1 MRFYKQLRKRG
12 LALFMALV
20 MCLSLV
26 QVTAFADDELNAND
40 AAGSDVV
47 LSEDTAQPTEDGHE
61 HVWDEGVTTP
71 PADCVTDGET
81 IYTCTAEG
89 CGATKTEPVPAGHKS
104 VVDVRVE
111 PTETEPG
118 LTEGSHCEICGAIL
132 TAQETIPATGA
143 AMPAE
148 VLAFLDAVAALP
160 GASEVT
166 AYNAEAVGEQVNAV
180 LDLYEGLI
188 DLGLDEA
195 VGVAEALETVYAVF
209 EAVLVAE
216 EIDESD
222 TLDSTPTSNVTKS
235 GFSAFYP
242 TTSKYNQVSGN
253 SAESGYGT
261 VVLTDENPTATDY
274 LYTVYWGSYM
284 GDAYYPISWD
294 SLEIAPEYSM
304 YYDSAVASAT
314 VSTGTYSNGRPCIV
328 VNIEKG
334 TKAGTTTIPIYYN
347 LGKVRTVAGIDGTVY
362 GAVSGYIFYT
372 VTNGSGS
379 TTVTPSE
386 KPDAPNKSNT
396 STSIKV
402 VVQCQDRGDTINH
415 TAPANLFYDGET
427 TIIPGEVVENP
438 GTQFSAT
445 RYPYQCEVKLNGTF
459 YVNKWNTALKAKL
472 GEHYLVEAPKN
483 ITFYYDA
490 QAEGWV
496 CPKSALTQYPT
507 GTNAYGQVTGYD
519 YGWLVK
525 IKKGTP
531 ASTTYTVKREY
542 WLDGVNVAT
551 VSAGTF
557 NAKVG
562 DVIVGTTLA
571 AQNPSWANKTVEETA
586 HTFTYDSCNPTPSI
600 TLGTTAAN
608 NVITLKYVKQIPK
621 KITSITKKLVES
633 AIDAPSGVTDITYP
647 TGTGTDKK
655 VHIPQGGTVTLLYKI
670 TVKGD
675 AGAKYTVTDNG
686 ATWVSGPNLNVENTI
701 PTGGEAVIYVTR
713 TFSANDITSAGKLE
727 NTATVTPGKDG
738 ESSSSSTETT
748 PAEEAA
754 TTATYTVQWCDTAD
768 GKELKSETR
777 SGTVGKTVS
786 VSDDDKS
793 YAGYTYAGDTHVGTV
808 LSATLAESE
817 TVLKMFF
824 TKNKPS
830 APSHQ
835 NVHDLIDAA
844 VTVVCDT
851 ENKSNNSFGYTG
863 KNTGRVTIG
872 EVQGDATNGYTC
884 EVTFLAQKFC
894 DAYNGLSSKAHTLAQ
909 NQGNVTL
916 TLTWDA
922 QKSAWKLPVGFT
934 APVTIHVVCET
945 DPAWTVNWMKGYAV
959 EDWDSN
965 WNPVIT
971 PDTDPVK
978 TVKLNSK
985 TTPAVPETAYPTN
998 AEMQELRDDSKFT
1011 GWGTPVVDEANR
1023 IITITANWETTENI
1037 NINVYKSFDGV
1048 TSSMLLDDFRMDLT
1062 VTDLVTGTQLT
1073 TGAITKSSLT
1083 TNIEFNYV
1091 VEHGYKI
1098 TAVES
1103 NYQID
1108 GYTFVSNAIQESVTD
1123 AKPTPVYSEGLV
1135 SNSGGTCIFVNEYQ
1149 KDSAPNLSITKAV
1162 SKASV
1167 KKGGELEYTITVQ
1180 NNGTANA
1187 TNVVVTDTLPKEL
1200 GTNISSSNPS
1210 SYSSSVNNGQA
1221 TFTWELGTI
1230 EAGQSK
1236 TVTFKATAV
1245 DCGKI
1250 TNSANVTSTEVT
1262 TPVESDPVPTVIYNL
1277 IVTKKN
1283 DGFIN
1288 GAPGSNG
1295 EDDGSGKAHVH
1306 YTVTVQNVSGFDLYG
1321 LDILDDLTTV
1331 VKADNESV
1339 NEGYVLTIEN
1349 VKLGGSDA
1357 TGMTAPV
1364 ANGNATHSVVKVLDQ
1379 SAAFTDQRTVT
1390 LTYDFVIENT
1400 GDKALSVEL
1409 KNTATGGTWT
1419 SDGQNTPMKARAR
1432 SAARSGGYDIEESAS
1447 SGASMGS
1454 SGATGTVKPKGAA
1467 YKVEHY
1473 QENLDG
1479 TYTVKDTEDLRGT
1492 TGATATATAKTYEGF
1507 TENTTHADR
1516 VPSGTI
1522 AGDGSLVLK
1531 LYYSRAKD
1539 ISYTVKYIE
1548 KDTNKVLHDEKTVNN
1563 QTFGATVTENAET
1576 ISDYTVDAASK
1587 TLTLKAAGNEI
1598 VFVYSAN
1605 KPNPPEK
1612 VLTVSAND
1620 VTTTYDGNT
1629 HPVTPVVTLDGAP
1642 VTDATVTVKYTDTAG
1657 NTISGDPVNAGNY
1670 AATIT
1675 VIRDG
1680 LTAKTSATV
1689 TINKRSLIIT
1699 ANSASKVY
1707 DGYVL
1712 TNNGYTFGG
1721 DGLVGTDQ
1729 NALTVTVTG
1738 SQLLVG
1744 WSYNVPQY
1752 TWSNAAIGN
1761 NYNVTLVNGTLTV
1774 NDYIYNPPVIDPGF
1788 VPSTPTPTPAPAP
1801 DTGTTITDE
1810 ETPLAGS
1817 VGLNDTDHF
1826 AYVIGYED
1834 DTVRPLNNI
1843 TRAEAATIFFRL
1855 MTDEYRQANW
1865 STTNS
1870 FSDVSAGDWYNNAV
1884 STCANAG
1891 VLKGYEDGTFRPN
1904 APITRAEFASMAAG
1918 FMDESITD
1926 DGTGDFSDTAN
1937 HWAAVAIRRAA
1948 KAGWVTGNGNKFNPD
1963 AKITRAEVMTIVNRM
1978 LDRTPDAE
1986 HMLPTM
1992 KKWIDNPEDA
2002 WYYEA
2007 VQEATNE
2014 HDYERDDLNVE
2025 TWTELL
2031 TERDWKALETEWANN
2046 GGASTPKADTENK

>member
-47 LSEDTAQPTEDGHE
+47 LSEDTAPPMEDSHE

-118 LTEGSHCEICGAIL
+118 LTEGAHCEVCGAIL
-132 TAQETIPATGA
+132 TAQETIPATGTA
-143 AMPAE
+143 APAE
-148 VLAFLDAVAALP
+148 VQAFLDAVAALP

-166 AYNAEAVGEQVNAV
+166 AYNAEVVGEQVNAV

-195 VGVAEALETVYAVF
+195 VGVAEALPAVYAVY
-209 EAVLVAE
+209 EAVLAAE
-216 EIDESD
+216 EINDSD
-222 TLDSTPTSNVTKS
+222 TFEASGDSLFSWDYHIYSQNVVDELNRKTLNLNIKVGVGETWVDEGVFRFWDKS
-235 GFSAFYP
+235 YGVYNVSSWDNFDIWSTDEKVLKVTAVPNGKSLKIIYEGIADGTAQIKMAFNL
-242 TTSKYNQVSGN
+242 TTISTGEGSVLGSGN
-253 SAESGYGT
+253 WGAATCANCTVGTATVGKGGTPVTPMPGIPDYPEPTNLQDIKVYVECYTADGTPRFSGYGKDCYQVT
-261 VVLTDENPTATDY
+261 CKLSDERNVDGWY
-274 LYTVYWGSYM
+274 C
-284 GDAYYPISWD
+284 
-294 SLEIAPEYSM
+294 
-304 YYDSAVASAT
+304 
-314 VSTGTYSNGRPCIV
+314 SNIRE
-328 VNIEKG
+328 NKG
-334 TKAGTTTIPIYYN
+334 E
-347 LGKVRTVAGIDGTVY
+347 L
-362 GAVSGYIFYT
+362 
-372 VTNGSGS
+372 
-379 TTVTPSE
+379 
-386 KPDAPNKSNT
+386 NT
-396 STSIKV
+396 SGLLK
-402 VVQCQDRGDTINH
+402 
-415 TAPANLFYDGET
+415 
-427 TIIPGEVVENP
+427 
-438 GTQFSAT
+438 
-445 RYPYQCEVKLNGTF
+445 RYPYACTLTLKDEHWVKVFNDTLATNNI
-459 YVNKWNTALKAKL
+459 NKPT
-472 GEHYLVEAPKN
+472 HYLHPLNETDSMTLLYNAEKGWWDYDTDKLSVAVIETAP
-483 ITFYYDA
+483 
-490 QAEGWV
+490 
-496 CPKSALTQYPT
+496 
-507 GTNAYGQVTGYD
+507 
-519 YGWLVK
+519 
-525 IKKGTP
+525 
-531 ASTTYTVKREY
+531 STTYTVTYTDGVDSEEVFKDQITSGLTSGANTPAFKSADKGTEIVNGTVQPKREGY
-542 WLDGVNVAT
+542 AFMGWSPAVAVKVTGNVTYVAT
-551 VSAGTF
+551 WEENKPTAPTKDEAETALNGKYTV
-557 NAKVG
+557 KVKCIN
-562 DVIVGTTLA
+562 DQRKHTLA
-571 AQNPSWANKTVEETA
+571 EKSYNIS
-586 HTFTYDSCNPTPSI
+586 
-600 TLGTTAAN
+600 AAD
-608 NVITLKYVKQIPK
+608 
-621 KITSITKKLVES
+621 ITSITTDPYKNIVGKWEVEVWSTKNVFIDKFDAETNVACEHDDKSGGFSVKLVWNGNAWAYGGTSIREVETECHS
-633 AIDAPSGVTDITYP
+633 ETKPTPPTPAVVGKLVGNVEVYCQPERHQVGKFSVT
-647 TGTGTDKK
+647 TGTDR
-655 VHIPQGGTVTLLYKI
+655 I
-670 TVKGD
+670 
-675 AGAKYTVTDNG
+675 
-686 ATWVSGPNLNVENTI
+686 
-701 PTGGEAVIYVTR
+701 
-713 TFSANDITSAGKLE
+713 
-727 NTATVTPGKDG
+727 
-738 ESSSSSTETT
+738 
-748 PAEEAA
+748 
-754 TTATYTVQWCDTAD
+754 
-768 GKELKSETR
+768 
-777 SGTVGKTVS
+777 
-786 VSDDDKS
+786 
-793 YAGYTYAGDTHVGTV
+793 
-808 LSATLAESE
+808 
-817 TVLKMFF
+817 
-824 TKNKPS
+824 
-830 APSHQ
+830 
-835 NVHDLIDAA
+835 
-844 VTVVCDT
+844 
-851 ENKSNNSFGYTG
+851 
-863 KNTGRVTIG
+863 TIG
-872 EVQGDATNGYTC
+872 EVESSESDGYSC
-884 EVTFLAQKFC
+884 DVVFHAQAFC
-894 DAYNGLSSKAHTLAQ
+894 DAYNALKNTTGDKAHTLVSSQEDVSITFYWNAA
-909 NQGNVTL
+909 TE
-916 TLTWDA
+916 
-922 QKSAWKLPVGFT
+922 AWGDPEGETPVKFYVECP
-934 APVTIHVVCET
+934 AP
-945 DPAWTVNWMKGYAV
+945 DLAWTVNWMKGYAV

-965 WNPVIT
+965 WNSIVT
-971 PDTDPVK
+971 PDTVPIQTK
-978 TVKLNSK
+978 TLYST
-985 TTPAVPETAYPTN
+985 TTPTVPTSDYPTDATMN
-998 AEMQELRDDSKFT
+998 ALRDDSKFI

-1048 TSSMLLDDFRMDLT
+1048 TSSKLSDGFRMDLT
-1062 VTDLVTGTQLT
+1062 VTDLVTDAQLT

-1123 AKPTPVYSEGLV
+1123 AKPTPVYSEELV

-1262 TPVESDPVPTVIYNL
+1262 TPVESAPVPTVIYNL

-1283 DGFIN
+1283 DGFMN

-1321 LDILDDLTTV
+1321 LDILDDLTTM

-1339 NEGYVLTIEN
+1339 NEGYMLTIEN
-1349 VKLGGSDA
+1349 VKLDGSDA

-1400 GDKALSVEL
+1400 GDKTLSVEL
-1409 KNTATGGTWT
+1409 ENTATGGTWT

-1479 TYTVKDTEDLRGT
+1479 TYSVKDTEDLRGT

-1522 AGDGSLVLK
+1522 AGNGSLVLK

-1563 QTFGATVTENAET
+1563 QTFGATVTENAEP
-1576 ISDYTVDAASK
+1576 ISDYTVDVASK

-1605 KPNPPEK
+1605 KPNPPK
-1612 VLTVSAND
+1612 KILTVSAND

-1642 VTDATVTVKYTDTAG
+1642 VTDATVTVKYTDAAG
-1657 NTISGDPVNAGNY
+1657 NTISGDPVNAGTY
-1670 AATIT
+1670 TATIT

-1680 LTAKTSATV
+1680 LTAETTATV
-1689 TINKRSLIIT
+1689 TINRRPLLIT
-1699 ANSASKVY
+1699 TGSDSKYY
-1707 DGYVL
+1707 DGYPL
-1712 TNNGYTFGG
+1712 TNSTSSYSPMPTG
-1721 DGLVGTDQ
+1721 Q
-1729 NALTVTVTG
+1729 SITVAVSG
-1738 SQLLVG
+1738 SQTVIG
-1744 WSYNVPQY
+1744 HSQNFAAIASWNNANPSNYEVSYNY
-1752 TWSNAAIGN
+1752 
-1761 NYNVTLVNGTLTV
+1761 GTLTV
-1774 NDYIYNPPVIDPGF
+1774 LEYTPYIPD
-1788 VPSTPTPTPAPAP
+1788 VPFTPTPTPAPATP
-1801 DTGTTITDE
+1801 TPAPAIPGTTITDE

-1870 FSDVSAGDWYNNAV
+1870 FSDVNAGDWYNNAV

-2046 GGASTPKADTENK
+2046 GGTSTPKADTENK